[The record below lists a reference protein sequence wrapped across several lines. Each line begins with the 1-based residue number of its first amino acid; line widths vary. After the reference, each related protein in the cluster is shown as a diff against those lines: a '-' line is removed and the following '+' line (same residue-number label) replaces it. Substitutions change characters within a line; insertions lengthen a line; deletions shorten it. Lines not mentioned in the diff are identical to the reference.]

1 MPEVPQEIP
10 EKKTCVVPHKKPE
23 GPHDEG
29 ICCWKLRDLGKCLFL
44 YKCVSCVYWLLLTPK
59 CKNINI
65 FKVPEAP
72 KEVVPEKKMHPP
84 PKPAV
89 VSVKGT
95 FLTSLQCGIGDT
107 NRKNYLASQP
117 WKFFWC
123 VNVIPVCVNPCDS
136 SVNLLIS
143 SKCLKLPKRLSLRRK
158 CEWCL
163 LNNPKFHLSQVF
175 VIGSGLRRYIHW
187 LLKIFCSSGLITLDY
202 NFTNIF

>member
-72 KEVVPEKKMHPP
+72 KEVVPEKKITVAP
-84 PKPAV
+84 PKKPEVPPA
-89 VSVKGT
+89 KGSHPHVT
-95 FLTSLQCGIGDT
+95 VIDTVCLSLLCLIM
-107 NRKNYLASQP
+107 K
-117 WKFFWC
+117 
-123 VNVIPVCVNPCDS
+123 I
-136 SVNLLIS
+136 LIS
-143 SKCLKLPKRLSLRRK
+143 LKHPRCQRQLSQKGRCLKLYLPNQKVL
-158 CEWCL
+158 
-163 LNNPKFHLSQVF
+163 
-175 VIGSGLRRYIHW
+175 
-187 LLKIFCSSGLITLDY
+187 LLKVIMKLSELVFLKRKTL
-202 NFTNIF
+202 FFLL